1 MGEGVAGGGG
11 GEGGG
16 VGVGGGWGVAGGGGG
31 GGGGAGRG
39 VGCTHIVHDRSHKT
53 IDPRLPTMPGRKA
66 VAEMLLPGHGIF
78 NNSATEHG
86 GCGGIAF
93 GLSSRGSK
101 TT

>member
-1 MGEGVAGGGG
+1 MFGTGGERGVG
-11 GEGGG
+11 GEGDGG
-16 VGVGGGWGVAGGGGG
+16 DTGE
-31 GGGGAGRG
+31 RG
-39 VGCTHIVHDRSHKT
+39 VMIMSCMAVVRRT